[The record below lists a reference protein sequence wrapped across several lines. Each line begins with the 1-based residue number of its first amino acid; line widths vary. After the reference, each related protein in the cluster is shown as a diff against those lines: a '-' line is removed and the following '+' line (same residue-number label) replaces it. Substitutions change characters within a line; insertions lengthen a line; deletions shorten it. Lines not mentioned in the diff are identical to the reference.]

1 MLKRQA
7 AITSNRHSCA
17 LAAQQFLFYRQS
29 LWMSTVFSKKC
40 WANQQILSLRQQ
52 KETGQAVWPAPF
64 FATFSKTGRS
74 LRLRSL
80 FLFALFALFFVIS
93 EIWSARFSLL
103 FTTASLVVTGAA
115 GAFFLGVSRICVLPA
130 LIIREGLGARLVSVS
145 AINAA
150 VAAFVVIGY
159 VLILWNG
166 LRGGRRR
173 CW

>member
-1 MLKRQA
+1 MTHFGRLYNAFRWAVAVSA
-7 AITSNRHSCA
+7 A
-17 LAAQQFLFYRQS
+17 LFQNTWLEMRVNMG
-29 LWMSTVFSKKC
+29 LV
-40 WANQQILSLRQQ
+40 
-52 KETGQAVWPAPF
+52 
-64 FATFSKTGRS
+64 
-74 LRLRSL
+74 
-80 FLFALFALFFVIS
+80 LFALFALFFVIS

-115 GAFFLGVSRICVLPA
+115 GAFFLGVSRVCVLPA
-130 LIIREGLGARLVSVS
+130 LIIREGLGARFVSVS

-159 VLILWNG
+159 FLILWNG

>member
-1 MLKRQA
+1 MGRGRIRGPFPEHVAGNAREHGAGPFRALR
-7 AITSNRHSCA
+7 AILRH
-17 LAAQQFLFYRQS
+17 
-29 LWMSTVFSKKC
+29 
-40 WANQQILSLRQQ
+40 LR
-52 KETGQAVWPAPF
+52 E
-64 FATFSKTGRS
+64 
-74 LRLRSL
+74 
-80 FLFALFALFFVIS
+80 
-93 EIWSARFSLL
+93 LL

-166 LRGGRRR
+166 LRGGRRS

>member
-1 MLKRQA
+1 MTHFGRLYNSFIWAVAVSA
-7 AITSNRHSCA
+7 A
-17 LAAQQFLFYRQS
+17 LFQNTWLEMRVNMG
-29 LWMSTVFSKKC
+29 LV
-40 WANQQILSLRQQ
+40 
-52 KETGQAVWPAPF
+52 
-64 FATFSKTGRS
+64 
-74 LRLRSL
+74 
-80 FLFALFALFFVIS
+80 LFALFALFFVIS

-115 GAFFLGVSRICVLPA
+115 GAFFLGVSRVCLLPA

-159 VLILWNG
+159 LLILWNG